1 MFLINR
7 ALLTLGKQEV
17 KRSTGRMS
25 QDSVNE
31 WLKGMGRYPLLSAS
45 QEITLSRTV
54 QRGLKEDATP
64 REKKAGQRAKDKFI
78 CCNLRLVVTLARKYK
93 PRIDGTAGMDMEDLL
108 QIGCLGL
115 SRAVDKFDPEV
126 GYKFST
132 YAYHWIR
139 QAIQYGIKTNS
150 NTIRIPSDLYDVGV
164 KLSFKPENQSLENF
178 AKEHDYTLRRVHRA
192 VEAKA
197 VSTLRSIDKQLIGS
211 EGEASSLSDIV
222 ADPDSLNAVE
232 RLDYTLAVEQLEKLG
247 DPDDVAL
254 VALDAEGVKPKEL
267 GELLGVSMANGK
279 KQVNEAK
286 ARLQCEINEFA
297 ECLK

>member
-1 MFLINR
+1 
-7 ALLTLGKQEV
+7 
-17 KRSTGRMS
+17 MS
-25 QDSVNE
+25 QDSVNA
-31 WLKGMGRYPLLSAS
+31 WMAGMGRYPLLSAS
-45 QEITLSRTV
+45 QEISLSRTV

-139 QAIQYGIKTNS
+139 QAIQYGIKTNL
-150 NTIRIPSDLYDVGV
+150 NTIRIPSDLYDVGIR
-164 KLSFKPENQSLENF
+164 LNFKSPEQSLEDF
-178 AKEHDYTLRRVHRA
+178 AAEHGYALRRVHRA
-192 VEAKA
+192 LEARA
-197 VSTLRSIDKQLIGS
+197 VSTLKSIDKQLIGS
-211 EGEASSLSDIV
+211 EGEASALGDIV
-222 ADPDSLNAVE
+222 ADPDSLDATE
-232 RLDYTLAVEQLEKLG
+232 QLDYILAVEQLERLS

-254 VALDAEGVKPKEL
+254 VTLDAEGVKPKEL

-279 KQVNEAK
+279 KVLNAAK
-286 ARLQCEINEFA
+286 ARLRCEINEFA
-297 ECLK
+297 ECLE